1 MTRVL
6 ARRTLSGFVPADDQA
21 AAEFKRLEVGKVAY
35 IEIKAVRNPRQ
46 HRMLF
51 AALNMMVEHAEFP
64 NIEAAL
70 LALKLATGHVDYITI
85 DKDGTQHMVPRSI
98 NYANMTKGDWEPW
111 FDSALKVIAERWL
124 PGVKSE
130 ELRAEL
136 EQMVAG

>member
-6 ARRTLSGFVPADDQA
+6 ARRTLSGLIPADDQA
-21 AAEFKRLEVGKVAY
+21 QAEFKRLDVGRVVY
-35 IEIKAVRNPRQ
+35 VEIKAVRNPKQ

-64 NIEAAL
+64 TVDSAL

-85 DKDGTQHMVPRSI
+85 DKDGTQHMVPKSI

-111 FDSALKVIAERWL
+111 FDSALKVIAEKWL
-124 PGVKSE
+124 PGVTSDT
-130 ELRAEL
+130 LRKEL
-136 EQMVAG
+136 EDMIG

>member
-6 ARRTLSGFVPADDQA
+6 ARRTLSGLVPADDQA
-21 AAEFKRLEVGKVAY
+21 AAEFRRVPPDKVVY

-64 NIEAAL
+64 NVEAAL

-85 DKDGTQHMVPRSI
+85 DKDGTQHMVPKSI
-98 NYANMTKGDWEPW
+98 NYANMTKSDWEPW
-111 FDSALKVIAERWL
+111 FDSALKVIAEKWL
-124 PGVKSE
+124 PGVTSE
-130 ELRAEL
+130 TLRKEL
-136 EQMVAG
+136 EDMIGA